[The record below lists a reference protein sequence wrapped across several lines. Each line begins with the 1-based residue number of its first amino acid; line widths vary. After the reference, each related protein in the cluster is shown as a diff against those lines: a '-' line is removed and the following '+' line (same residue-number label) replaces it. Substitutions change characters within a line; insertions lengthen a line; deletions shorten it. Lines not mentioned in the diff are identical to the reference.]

1 MRRLKRR
8 PGNVLSRILYRAPGH
23 KEKAVESK
31 AVFLDRDKTILLP
44 EGGEKYIYRVGD
56 FYVPGDYVEALRLLS
71 ERGYLLFVVTNQSRV
86 ASGHLTET
94 DVNELHNYLDLIL
107 EERGVYIE
115 EYAYCPHNPRGTVSP
130 YNKACPCRKPRTGM
144 IDALSGKHGVDRS
157 RSWMVGDSD
166 IDMIAGKKAG
176 LRTVQV
182 LTGWDLYSHYA
193 DFIEKDFAAAAD
205 RIAAEDG
212 GVRQD

>member
-1 MRRLKRR
+1 M
-8 PGNVLSRILYRAPGH
+8 SRILYRAPGH

>member
-1 MRRLKRR
+1 M
-8 PGNVLSRILYRAPGH
+8 
-23 KEKAVESK
+23 ESK

-44 EGGEKYIYRVGD
+44 EGGERYIYRVGD
-56 FYVPGDYVEALRLLS
+56 FYVPEDYVEALRLLKD
-71 ERGYLLFVVTNQSRV
+71 RGYLLFIVTNQSRV
-86 ASGHLTET
+86 ASGQLTET

-130 YNKACPCRKPRTGM
+130 YNMACLCRKPRPGM
-144 IDALSGKHGVDRS
+144 IDELSKKHGIDRQ

-166 IDMIAGKKAG
+166 IDMIAGKNAG

-193 DFIEKDFAAAAD
+193 DFIEKDFTAAAE
-205 RIAAEDG
+205 RIAAEDKG
-212 GVRQD
+212 GD

>member
-1 MRRLKRR
+1 
-8 PGNVLSRILYRAPGH
+8 LSRILYRAPGH
-23 KEKAVESK
+23 KEKGVDSK

-44 EGGEKYIYRVGD
+44 EGGDKYIYRVGD

-115 EYAYCPHNPRGTVSP
+115 EYAYCPHNPRGTLPP
-130 YNKACPCRKPRTGM
+130 YNMACACRKPGTGM
-144 IDALSGKHGVDRS
+144 IDALSEKHGVDRP

-193 DFIEKDFAAAAD
+193 DFIEKDFAAAAE

>member
-1 MRRLKRR
+1 M
-8 PGNVLSRILYRAPGH
+8 
-23 KEKAVESK
+23 ESK

-44 EGGEKYIYRVGD
+44 EGGERYIYRVGD
-56 FYVPGDYVEALRLLS
+56 FYVPENYVEALRLLKD
-71 ERGYLLFVVTNQSRV
+71 RGYLLFVVTNQSRV

-130 YNKACPCRKPRTGM
+130 YNMACICRKPRTGM
-144 IDALSGKHGVDRS
+144 IDALSKKHGVDRQ

-193 DFIEKDFAAAAD
+193 DYIERDFAAAAE
-205 RIAAEDG
+205 RIAAEGEGRD
-212 GVRQD
+212 

>member
-1 MRRLKRR
+1 
-8 PGNVLSRILYRAPGH
+8 LSRILYRAPGH

-130 YNKACPCRKPRTGM
+130 YNKACPCRK
-144 IDALSGKHGVDRS
+144 HGVDRS

-193 DFIEKDFAAAAD
+193 DFIEKDFAAAAE

-212 GVRQD
+212 GVRPD